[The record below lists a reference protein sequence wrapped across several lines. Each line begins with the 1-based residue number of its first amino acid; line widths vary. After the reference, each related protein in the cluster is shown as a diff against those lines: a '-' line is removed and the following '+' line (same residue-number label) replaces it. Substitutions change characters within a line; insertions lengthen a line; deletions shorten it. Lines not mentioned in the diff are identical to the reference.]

1 MQREPR
7 RLAISLRLSVQEML
21 AVVQLVEELG
31 LDKPSGVYTTAIRS
45 LVMAVV
51 NLHKPE
57 HSDWTVES
65 CLQQLENRGYDL
77 TRAERNRRAVN
88 SQIRAEQSEKE
99 ELPEPDLVG
108 GLRALLN
115 QPDEPETSLS
125 DIEEEARE
133 VGEQLSDIFAR
144 LEEERKGKK

>member
-1 MQREPR
+1 MQNPR

-31 LDKPSGVYTTAIRS
+31 LDQSSGVYTASIRS

-65 CLQQLENRGYDL
+65 CLQQLEDRGYDL